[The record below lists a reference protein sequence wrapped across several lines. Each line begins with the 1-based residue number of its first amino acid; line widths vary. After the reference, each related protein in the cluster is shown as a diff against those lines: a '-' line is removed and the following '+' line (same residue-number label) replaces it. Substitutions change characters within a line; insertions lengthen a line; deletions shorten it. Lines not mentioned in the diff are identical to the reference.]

1 MSNPKLAL
9 IPSGYKSGKVYSI
22 LPNDATGDFDFD
34 RASEGTRVRKDGLI
48 EEVTNDVPRLDWLNS
63 NCPSLLL
70 ESQRTNLLNYSED
83 YSQSQWIKIRSTIST
98 DQSIAPNGTFTAD
111 KIIASTDNNT
121 HRCDQAITLTD
132 AETYTL
138 SFFAKESEYNCIRA
152 SIGQGGATFGNVAS
166 FNLNTK
172 TVSTTGTIENAEILD
187 FGNGWFRCI
196 STMQA
201 GVADRVV
208 IGIGID
214 DSYSF
219 IGDNSSGLFMWGAMI
234 EQASYSSS
242 YIKTEAST
250 VTRVKDDCH
259 VLNHTLFTDYPFT
272 VYAKAK
278 IEDVG
283 NTIFS
288 IYGGASNKYLAFL
301 LPSSGITVAVYRR
314 DATNNDS
321 DFYNFTYSVGDT
333 IKVAV
338 AFINDTTYKL
348 YINGT
353 EIGDVTSGLSV
364 PFDHDDI
371 LLGQFRISGD
381 DGKRNSFDDFR
392 VYDYTLTDVELT
404 ELTT

>member
-9 IPSGYKSGKVYSI
+9 IPSGYKGGTNPTVYSI

-34 RASEGTRVRKDGLI
+34 RASVGTRVRKDGLI

-70 ESQRTNLLNYSED
+70 EPERTNLLKYSED
-83 YSQSQWIKIRSTIST
+83 YSQSEWSKIRSTIST
-98 DQSIAPNGTFTAD
+98 NQSIAPNGTFTAD

-132 AETYTL
+132 GTSYTL
-138 SFFAKESEYNCIRA
+138 SFFAKASEYNCIRA

-201 GVADRVV
+201 GSADRVV

-219 IGDNSSGLFMWGAMI
+219 AGDNSSGLFMWGAMI
-234 EQASYSSS
+234 EQASNASS
-242 YIKTEAST
+242 YIKTEGST
-250 VTRVKDDCH
+250 VTRLADVCSVTTPSGVTEIVETFLDD
-259 VLNHTLFTDYPFT
+259 TT
-272 VYAKAK
+272 
-278 IEDVG
+278 
-283 NTIFS
+283 NTITT
-288 IYGGASNKYLAFL
+288 I
-301 LPSSGITVAVYRR
+301 PS
-314 DATNNDS
+314 
-321 DFYNFTYSVGDT
+321 TYT
-333 IKVAV
+333 ISEGKIKKV
-338 AFINDTTYKL
+338 IMT
-348 YINGT
+348 
-353 EIGDVTSGLSV
+353 
-364 PFDHDDI
+364 
-371 LLGQFRISGD
+371 
-381 DGKRNSFDDFR
+381 
-392 VYDYTLTDVELT
+392 
-404 ELTT
+404 